1 LFTTI
6 YHFQKPGSLH
16 KRVFA
21 KLDHIMVYY
30 SILGVFTPLCLSLVG
45 GGLGIGILIAEL
57 ALALLGT
64 FLMIFM
70 YPDNKIGTRFAVL
83 VYAVMGILG
92 LFILKPLHA
101 AATPASFWLIISGT
115 LVYVLGLFFY
125 SGKKF
130 KFSHMVWHLL
140 VAVAEVCYVLALVYF
155 FR

>member
-1 LFTTI
+1 
-6 YHFQKPGSLH
+6 
-16 KRVFA
+16 
-21 KLDHIMVYY
+21 MVYY

-92 LFILKPLHA
+92 LFI
-101 AATPASFWLIISGT
+101 
-115 LVYVLGLFFY
+115 
-125 SGKKF
+125 
-130 KFSHMVWHLL
+130 
-140 VAVAEVCYVLALVYF
+140 AVAEVCYVLALVYF